1 MKWEMLHP
9 LPSSSS
15 QARHLVVLTGLLN
28 GLCTPY
34 LIYLAILHQRMG
46 HERRETW
53 YTSSGLPVL
62 EIGFQGCE
70 AKYVVHLAHRVNT
83 NHDQSIHEKRLQQE

>member
-1 MKWEMLHP
+1 MKWETLHP

-34 LIYLAILHQRMG
+34 LIYLAILHQTMG
-46 HERRETW
+46 HERRET
-53 YTSSGLPVL
+53 
-62 EIGFQGCE
+62 
-70 AKYVVHLAHRVNT
+70 
-83 NHDQSIHEKRLQQE
+83 